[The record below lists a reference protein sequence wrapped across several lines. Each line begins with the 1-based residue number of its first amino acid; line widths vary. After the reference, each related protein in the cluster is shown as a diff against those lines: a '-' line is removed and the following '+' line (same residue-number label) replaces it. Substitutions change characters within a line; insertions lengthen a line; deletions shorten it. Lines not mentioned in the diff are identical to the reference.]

1 MFTRGLILAVR
12 CGALGDLVQF
22 SAVVAAL
29 ADHHDQPIDLLT
41 GGGAGADLLADMP
54 EVGRAFTVRHRRR
67 PAWLAPDLVDLG
79 RTLAA
84 RRYAHVYLVDRVP
97 VVEDLLAS
105 RGTSLHRLGLPVE
118 VPHALDGYAAVLGQH
133 GIAVPD
139 QVLPRLPRREA
150 DRHAAHALLAARNLG
165 NRSVIVVQMGNSRS
179 RHPFAALRPERNLK
193 AWPEDAWLVCLRA
206 LGELHPEAAFVLA
219 GAPAEWA
226 ANERVLRQMPA
237 ALQARTA
244 NLARDLPI
252 RTLSGLL
259 TDALGCLS
267 VDTGPA
273 HLAAALGCPLTV
285 LFGPADPAQMAPRG
299 PAPVRVVAS
308 GIGCSPC
315 YGTARRDACRN
326 NLCMGQIGVH
336 QVITAWQ
343 SLHHEPRAV
352 A

>member
-29 ADHHDQPIDLLT
+29 ADHHDQPIDILT
-41 GGGAGADLLADMP
+41 GGGAGAELLADMP
-54 EVGRAFTVRHRRR
+54 EVGRAFAVRHRRR

-97 VVEDLLAS
+97 VVEDLLGG
-105 RGTSLHRLGLPVE
+105 RGARLHPLGMPAE
-118 VPHALDGYAAVLGQH
+118 IPHALDGYGTVLAQQ

-150 DRHAAHALLAARNLG
+150 DRHAARALLTERNLG
-165 NRSVIVVQMGNSRS
+165 HRPVIVVQMGNARS
-179 RHPFAALRPERNLK
+179 LHPLAALRPERNLK
-193 AWPEDAWLVCLRA
+193 AWPEEVWVACLRA
-206 LGELHPEAAFVLA
+206 LGDLHPEAALVLA

-226 ANERVLRQMPA
+226 ANERVLRQLPS

-252 RTLSGLL
+252 RTLAGLL
-259 TDALGCLS
+259 TEALGCLS

-299 PAPVRVVAS
+299 PSPVRVVTS
-308 GIGCSPC
+308 GVACSPC
-315 YGTARRDACRN
+315 YGTARRDACREN
-326 NLCMGQIGVH
+326 QCMRRIPVH
-336 QVITAWQ
+336 QVLAAWQ
-343 SLHHEPRAV
+343 SLHLERRAV